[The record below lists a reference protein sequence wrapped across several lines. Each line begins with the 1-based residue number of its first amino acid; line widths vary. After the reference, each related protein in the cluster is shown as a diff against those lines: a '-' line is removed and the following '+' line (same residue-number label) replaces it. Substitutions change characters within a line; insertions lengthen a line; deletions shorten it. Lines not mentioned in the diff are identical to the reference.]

1 VDLRSVAPPDLD
13 VQREIL
19 RLELEA
25 AVAETARGAAGST
38 APDTEVSAEAAA
50 DPGED
55 GRDTGTE
62 SGETRE
68 SGRLDPV
75 Q

>member
-25 AVAETARGAAGST
+25 AAAETARDAAGPMPPDAEVSPEGAAG
-38 APDTEVSAEAAA
+38 
-50 DPGED
+50 PGED

-68 SGRLDPV
+68 TGRLDPV